1 MTKEFRVDLSDRV
14 AVVTGASRGAGRA
27 IAAVLGG
34 TGATVFVTGR
44 SVRGGRAT
52 EGRSG
57 TIEDGAELVSQRGG
71 IGIAVRCDHTVDA
84 DVERLFEHVR
94 RQRGRLDLLVNN
106 AWGGYEQRGETD
118 APFFDAPFWQQP
130 LWRWDAM
137 FIAGV
142 RAHFVAARLAVPL
155 LLEQGGR
162 RPKLIVST
170 IAWAFGAYLGGLWDG
185 GGAARKRGG
194 GGRGRAYTSG

>member
-57 TIEDGAELVSQRGG
+57 TIEDTAELVSQRGG
-71 IGIAVRCDHTVDA
+71 IGIAS
-84 DVERLFEHVR
+84 L
-94 RQRGRLDLLVNN
+94 
-106 AWGGYEQRGETD
+106 
-118 APFFDAPFWQQP
+118 
-130 LWRWDAM
+130 
-137 FIAGV
+137 
-142 RAHFVAARLAVPL
+142 
-155 LLEQGGR
+155 
-162 RPKLIVST
+162 
-170 IAWAFGAYLGGLWDG
+170 
-185 GGAARKRGG
+185 
-194 GGRGRAYTSG
+194 